1 MINRIPQKFA
11 IFTELNSASNQF
23 LSRATLNILTA
34 PNEGMPDDTHG
45 TKWCA
50 DDETP
55 ESVGRAFPALFLNP
69 MKSRKKITFKFV
81 PSLIVQAQK
90 MEKNELC

>member
-1 MINRIPQKFA
+1 
-11 IFTELNSASNQF
+11 
-23 LSRATLNILTA
+23 
-34 PNEGMPDDTHG
+34 MPEDTHG
-45 TKWCA
+45 IKWCA

-90 MEKNELC
+90 MEKMNFTEIWLNNKNHTRSKGSGLE